1 MITNIGESKMIKL
14 TDKETK
20 LVQLLLDNND
30 GTDSHCVEKNWF
42 NSEWCEHKKLGWSF
56 ETLRGVFGSIIDKG
70 LLTYSQKNEN
80 GEWYQWYVHV
90 SPEITGE
97 DEPSIKTPSDYLNAL
112 EKQLIEERANV

>member
-1 MITNIGESKMIKL
+1 MIKL